1 MIECEFAE
9 DELRS
14 GSHGM
19 RLLLI
24 NPTIVDK
31 PEHLHIGLTTVAS
44 YVRAHSDHHVHI
56 LDFVASR
63 REWRRTLRE
72 RLESERPDVVGMYIS
87 TPYVPAA
94 RRVAAEVHRLAPG
107 VPIVAGGHHAT
118 LAPDSLM
125 EGDEIDMLI
134 VGEGEKPM
142 LRLLDALAQG
152 EPLDVVPGLVW
163 RAGGAIV
170 RSEKDTLLAAERIP
184 PLDWSLHDERTLD
197 EALRIWGVLPFMAS
211 RGCPYRC
218 SFCAI
223 TNVQRLYPGER
234 FLRFRDPVEVVDELE
249 AAYARYHHR
258 GLRIVFFYDLN
269 FLLRAD
275 WLRAFTDEYRR
286 RGMHRKLKWSAYS
299 RGDHVTPEVL
309 ESLRDSG
316 CVNLR
321 IGIEAANPI
330 MRNDIYDKQL
340 PQEVLEGAL
349 REIKALG
356 ISVTGY
362 FLAGGPGERPEWLM
376 ESLEFAYRFGVE
388 YPVFFL
394 YKPLSGTD
402 ILDRAE
408 ALGSSVI
415 EESMDQHAD
424 FLHGVN
430 MRHRHIEAWQI
441 ELFVKATHVLFGAPL
456 VAHQLRRGG
465 FRYPLRMADSVRR
478 ALALG
483 FPPYAALTYFI
494 FYGDDHLSDPIALP
508 ERPRPGLAW
517 RLAAGLLGM
526 AMGRS
531 SAPEEPRLERP
542 RAAKPRATRLPVLS

>member
-1 MIECEFAE
+1 
-9 DELRS
+9 
-14 GSHGM
+14 M

-31 PEHLHIGLTTVAS
+31 PEHLHIGLATVAS

-63 REWRRTLRE
+63 REWPRALKHCLE
-72 RLESERPDVVGMYIS
+72 RERPDLIGMYVS

-94 RRVAAEVHRLAPG
+94 REVAREVRRLAPG
-107 VPIVAGGHHAT
+107 VPILAGGHHAT

-125 EGDEIDMLI
+125 EDDAIDMLI
-134 VGEGEKPM
+134 VGEGEKPL
-142 LRLLDALAQG
+142 LRLLDALQAG
-152 EPLDVVPGLVW
+152 EPLDVVPGLWW
-163 RAGGAIV
+163 REGGTIEK
-170 RSEKDTLLAAERIP
+170 SDKDTLLAAERIP
-184 PLDWSLHDERTLD
+184 PLDWSLHDERTLK

-223 TNVQRLYPGER
+223 TNVQRLYSGER
-234 FLRFRDPVEVVDELE
+234 FLRFRDPVEVVDEIE
-249 AAYARYHHR
+249 KAYHRYKDD

-269 FLLRAD
+269 FLLRPD
-275 WLRAFTDEYRR
+275 WVRAFTDEYRR
-286 RGMHRKLKWSAYS
+286 RGMHEKLKWSAYS
-299 RGDHVTPEVL
+299 RGDHITPEVL

-330 MRNDIYDKQL
+330 MRNEIYDKDL
-340 PQEVLEGAL
+340 PQEVLESAL
-349 REIKALG
+349 REVKALG

-376 ESLEFAYRFGVE
+376 ESLELAHRFGVE
-388 YPVFFL
+388 FPVFFL

-408 ALGSSVI
+408 SLGSTVI
-415 EESMDQHAD
+415 EESMAQSAD

-430 MRHRHIEAWQI
+430 MRHRHVEAWQL
-441 ELFVKATHVLFGAPL
+441 ELFVRATHVLFGAPL
-456 VAHQLRRGG
+456 VLHQLRRAGW
-465 FRYPLRMADSVRR
+465 RYPFRMADYVRR
-478 ALALG
+478 GLALG
-483 FPPYAALTYFI
+483 FPAYAAFTYFV
-494 FYGDDHLSDPIALP
+494 FYGDDHLSAPIALP

-517 RLAAGLLGM
+517 RAAAGLLGKL
-526 AMGRS
+526 MGRS
-531 SAPEEPRLERP
+531 AKDDPCPAVQPAAPAKRP
-542 RAAKPRATRLPVLS
+542 RERRAPGARLPVLS

>member
-1 MIECEFAE
+1 
-9 DELRS
+9 
-14 GSHGM
+14 M

-31 PEHLHIGLTTVAS
+31 PEHLHIGLATVAS

-63 REWRRTLRE
+63 REWPRALSACLE
-72 RLESERPDVVGMYIS
+72 RERPDLVGMYIS

-94 RRVAAEVHRLAPG
+94 REVAREVRRLAPG
-107 VPIVAGGHHAT
+107 VPILAGGHHAT

-134 VGEGEKPM
+134 VGEGEKPL
-142 LRLLDALAQG
+142 LRLLDALQAS
-152 EPLDVVPGLVW
+152 EPLDVVPGLWW
-163 RAGGAIV
+163 REGDIIKK
-170 RSEKDTLLAAERIP
+170 SDKDTLLAAERIP
-184 PLDWSLHDERTLD
+184 PLDWSLHDERTLK

-234 FLRFRDPVEVVDELE
+234 FLRFRDPVEVVDEIE
-249 AAYARYHHR
+249 KAYHRYKDD

-269 FLLRAD
+269 FLLRPE
-275 WLRAFTDEYRR
+275 WVRAFTDEYRR
-286 RGMHRKLKWSAYS
+286 RGMHEKLKWSAYS
-299 RGDHVTPEVL
+299 RGDHITPEVL

-330 MRNDIYDKQL
+330 MRNDIYDKDL
-340 PQEVLEGAL
+340 PQEVLESAL
-349 REIKALG
+349 REVKALG

-376 ESLEFAYRFGVE
+376 ESLELAYRFGVE
-388 YPVFFL
+388 FPVFFL

-415 EESMDQHAD
+415 EESMAQAAD

-430 MRHRHIEAWQI
+430 MRHRHVEAWQL
-441 ELFVKATHVLFGAPL
+441 ELFVRATHVLFGAPL
-456 VAHQLRRGG
+456 VMHQLRRAGW
-465 FRYPLRMADSVRR
+465 RYPIRMADYVRR
-478 ALALG
+478 GLTLG
-483 FPPYAALTYFI
+483 FPAYAAFTYFV

-517 RLAAGLLGM
+517 RAAAGLLGKL
-526 AMGRS
+526 MGRS
-531 SAPEEPRLERP
+531 AKDDPCPAPQPEAPAKRP
-542 RAAKPRATRLPVLS
+542 RERRASAGARLPVLS